1 MFNLVWGLMAGEA
14 AVAPESQPH
23 VPSGTSTILCLCS
36 ELLQE
41 TQLAEKLEVW
51 GTFVWLLFIWGSSG
65 FLCYFMNS
73 GAGTEEEMQPGS
85 PQCLKLLWQST

>member
-1 MFNLVWGLMAGEA
+1 MFSLAL
-14 AVAPESQPH
+14 PPF
-23 VPSGTSTILCLCS
+23 CLGS

-51 GTFVWLLFIWGSSG
+51 GSFIWLLFIWDSAG

-73 GAGTEEEMQPGS
+73 SAGTEEEMGMCNQGA
-85 PQCLKLLWQST
+85 QSV

>member
-1 MFNLVWGLMAGEA
+1 MAGEA

-51 GTFVWLLFIWGSSG
+51 GTFVWLLFIWDSSG
-65 FLCYFMNS
+65 FLCYFINS
-73 GAGTEEEMQPGS
+73 SAGTEEEMGTCNQGARS
-85 PQCLKLLWQST
+85 V